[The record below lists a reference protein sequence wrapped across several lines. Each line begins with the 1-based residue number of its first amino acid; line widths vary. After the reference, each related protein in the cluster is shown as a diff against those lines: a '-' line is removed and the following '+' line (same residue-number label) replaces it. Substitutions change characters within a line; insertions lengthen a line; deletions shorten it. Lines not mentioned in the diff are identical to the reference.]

1 MKKIISY
8 SIVLLL
14 FVWVL
19 GSCGNSKDATEG
31 ADKKD
36 KAKTEKVQAS
46 DSDTEETQE
55 EGTEEKVESHKG
67 LYEPSELAK
76 GWKQRTIAVKGKNSD
91 IVALFEAFHN
101 AWPTDAGSRIMH
113 QASPKQ
119 YPAGELYEE
128 GSIIDRKNGY
138 VESAWLEG
146 EDLGAISACVWN
158 RKNGH
163 KLLAVTFDNT
173 DNNFIC
179 FYDFD
184 PAKRTLTPEKSP
196 IKKEHLNYPDRN
208 PAWYTLPREGKR
220 LEVVED
226 TPEGGVAVVH
236 YDFDG
241 QNLKF
246 TERE

>member
-1 MKKIISY
+1 MKKTISY

-19 GSCGNSKDATEG
+19 GSCSNSKDANEG

-36 KAKTEKVQAS
+36 KATTEKVEAS
-46 DSDTEETQE
+46 DPDAEETSDE
-55 EGTEEKVESHKG
+55 ASEEKVENHKG
-67 LYEPSELAK
+67 LSEPSELAK
-76 GWKQRTIAVKGKNSD
+76 GWKQRTITVKGQKSD

-158 RKNGH
+158 RNNGH
-163 KLLAVTFDNT
+163 KLFAVTFDNT
-173 DNNFIC
+173 ENNFIC

-196 IKKEHLNYPDRN
+196 IKKEHLNYPDRD

-226 TPEGGVAVVH
+226 TPEGGVALVH

-246 TERE
+246 TERK